1 MEKNDRKPPWKD
13 IIFFKTKS
21 IELKDITYIPFEASI
36 PKALLEKKE
45 EITKYEEEHKWELA
59 KKLANPYEMIYTQ
72 EEKFPYQNI
81 SLIKPLSRSYFKL
94 VEILQGIQFFD
105 ELPKEIQMLRSA
117 HVAEGPGGFIQAF
130 IEMSENVHKKI
141 KHIDAITLR
150 SDKQFIPG
158 WKKAYNFL
166 KRYND
171 IIKINYGKD
180 GSGDIYIKENRDFFI
195 SEIESRANHN
205 VHLFTADGGFDFS
218 IDYSQQEKQIFK
230 LLVASFLIAF
240 QTLTI
245 NGYCVIKLFDTYS
258 PSTKTL
264 ISICG
269 SMFKEYTL
277 YKPVTSRPCN
287 SERYFIGKKFKGIN
301 FKIINILNTIIINCE
316 KEVYPLIELSIEEK
330 NFIESI
336 ERIYEVQQIEC
347 INLAKEMAENN
358 NLYKKYYEKFYN
370 MSYKFCKEFKIP
382 TKNSQVSHNF
392 SLT

>member
-21 IELKDITYIPFEASI
+21 IESKDITLRYISFEASI
-36 PKALLEKKE
+36 PKELLEKKE
-45 EITKYEEEHKWELA
+45 EITKYEQEHKWELA

-72 EEKFPYQNI
+72 EEKFPYPNI

-94 VEILQGIQFFD
+94 VEILQGIYFFD

-130 IEMSENVHKKI
+130 IEMSENVRKKV

-150 SDKQFIPG
+150 SDKQYIPG

-166 KRYND
+166 KKYND

-195 SEIESRANHN
+195 SEIEARTHQK

-230 LLVASFLIAF
+230 LLVASFLISF
-240 QTLTI
+240 EVLTV
-245 NGYCVIKLFDTYS
+245 NGYCIIKLFDTYS

-287 SERYFIGKKFKGIN
+287 SERYFIGKKFRGIN
-301 FKIINILNTIIINCE
+301 TKIINILNTIIINCE
-316 KEVYPLIELSIEEK
+316 NKIYPVMELNIEEK

-336 ERIYEVQQIEC
+336 EKIYEVQQIEC
-347 INLAKEMAENN
+347 INLAKEMADNN
-358 NLYKKYYEKFYN
+358 NLYKIYYEKFYN
-370 MSYKFCKEFKIP
+370 MCCKFCKEFKIP
-382 TKNSQVSHNF
+382 TK
-392 SLT
+392 T

>member
-1 MEKNDRKPPWKD
+1 MDKINDKPPWKN
-13 IIFFKTKS
+13 IIFFRTKS
-21 IELKDITYIPFEASI
+21 IDLKDIKYCIFETNI

-45 EITKYEEEHKWELA
+45 EINVFEEEHKWELA
-59 KKLANPYEMIYTQ
+59 KKLANPYEMVYTQ
-72 EEKFPYQNI
+72 EEKFPYPNI

-94 VEILQGIQFFD
+94 VEILQSINFFG
-105 ELPKEIQMLRSA
+105 ELSKDVHYLRSA

-130 IEMSENVHKKI
+130 IDISENQRKKI
-141 KHIDAITLR
+141 KKIDAITLK

-166 KRYND
+166 KKYND

-180 GSGDIYIKENRDFFI
+180 DTGDIYIKENRDAFI
-195 SEIESRANHN
+195 LEIQQK

-218 IDYSQQEKQIFK
+218 IDYSQQEKHIFK
-230 LLVASFLIAF
+230 LLVSSFIICF
-240 QTLTI
+240 QVLTI

-287 SERYFIGKKFKGIN
+287 SERYFIGKKFKGFN
-301 FKIINILNTIIINCE
+301 NSIINILNNILLNCNTDINIPL
-316 KEVYPLIELSIEEK
+316 YPIMEINIEEK
-330 NFIESI
+330 NYIESI
-336 ERIYEVQQIEC
+336 EKIYEVQQIEC
-347 INLAKEMAENN
+347 INLAKSMAENN
-358 NLYKKYYEKFYN
+358 NNYKKYYEKYYN
-370 MSYKFCKEFKIP
+370 MSYNFCKEFKIP
-382 TKNSQVSHNF
+382 TKNLPV
-392 SLT
+392 